1 MSKTTYFVDDTIVH
15 KEDDLE
21 KIQTSPGM
29 YISYTG
35 AKGSLHLA
43 KEIANNM
50 VDECINTNSPAD
62 TIDFIFDEATSEFAC
77 RDNGRGIPHES
88 LEVVCT
94 KIQSSGKF
102 GRRGAGGAS
111 AGQNGVGLTA
121 INALAKLFIL
131 TSFRVNG
138 YKRTISFNEGKKV
151 DDITTKC
158 SPDEHGT
165 LCVFRPSERFM
176 GKNSKI
182 NADDLV
188 EWITKLSYQI
198 PNEITMNLSVNRIG
212 KAASQH
218 MTLRNKNGMYDY
230 LKKFASA
237 LIFEPIHIKDKCKVL
252 DNIIN
257 ENGEEESI
265 ERFLGIE
272 VAFSFT
278 TNDTPFI
285 DSFCNYVNTIDGGFH
300 ISAVQD
306 AVAKYLFRETKEAL
320 TDKEKEKLEI
330 KFMDV
335 TNNLSLA
342 VNVLTD
348 LDPNF
353 RGQTKDK
360 VGNEELVAP
369 IKNMVTKGIKEHFK
383 NNPKDLK
390 VAITLIKN
398 IAKARYE
405 AQKVRNSVIKGKSNL
420 LDEHSIKGFRPAI
433 NGNKKKELYITEGD
447 SALGSALSARN
458 PYTQAIYAV
467 QGVPKNTFKLALDK
481 ALENDEMKALV
492 TIIGANIG
500 SRFDIESL
508 KYDKIIIM
516 TDGDIDG
523 ANITSLLCAFFLKH
537 MPKLVEAGKIYKAL
551 PPLYKL
557 EGGVFV
563 ADKKKYIE
571 LMEERISKSV
581 KIYDLKGN
589 QLSRNEV
596 KSLLMVNR
604 TYPEILE
611 NTASNFSTDP
621 LFMEFLVAHRNDKN
635 FEKLLAK
642 NYPEITITDNGSF
655 ISGIVDNKLQSIVIN
670 KSYNRRIED
679 LQKLIFDVNKGNL
692 YYRVVEID
700 KRNGDIDR
708 GIVSLGGLFRLVQR
722 FRPKIEMRYKGLG
735 ELPPKQ
741 LWETTMSP
749 ENRNLIKMTV
759 QDMKRELE
767 IFEMLHGKDDG
778 NKEMMRNYKI
788 AREDLDN

>member
-1 MSKTTYFVDDTIVH
+1 MAKTTLKYEDDNIVH

-35 AKGSLHLA
+35 AKGSLHLC
-43 KEIANNM
+43 KEITNNM
-50 VDECINTNSPAD
+50 VDECINTKSPAD
-62 TIDFIFDEATSEFAC
+62 TIDLIFDEPTSEFAC

-102 GRRGAGGAS
+102 GRRGSGGAS

-121 INALAKLFIL
+121 INALAKLFML
-131 TSFRVNG
+131 TSFRANG
-138 YKRTISFNEGKKV
+138 EKRSIVFNEGKKV
-151 DDITTKC
+151 DDISTKC
-158 SPDEHGT
+158 DPKEHGT
-165 LCVFRPSERFM
+165 LCVFRPSEKYM
-176 GKNSKI
+176 GKNCKI
-182 NADDLV
+182 VADDLV

-198 PNEITMNLSVNRIG
+198 PQEITMNLSVNRTG

-218 MTLRNKNGMYDY
+218 LTLRNKNGMYDY
-230 LKKFASA
+230 LKKYASG
-237 LIFEPIHIKDKCKVL
+237 LIIEPVHIKDKCKVMDTIL
-252 DNIIN
+252 ND
-257 ENGEEESI
+257 EGEEESI
-265 ERFLGIE
+265 ERFLGME

-278 TNDTPFI
+278 TNDVPFI

-300 ISAVQD
+300 LSSVQD
-306 AVAKYLFRETKEAL
+306 AVAKFLFRETKESL
-320 TDKEKEKLEI
+320 TEKEKEKLEI

-335 TNNLSLA
+335 TNNLSVA

-360 VGNEELVAP
+360 VGNEEICEP
-369 IKNMVTKGIKEHFK
+369 IKTMLTKGIREYFK
-383 NNPKDLK
+383 NNPKELK
-390 VAITLIKN
+390 TVTTLIKN

-405 AQKVRNSVIKGKSNL
+405 AQKIRNSVIKGKNTS
-420 LDEHSIKGFRPAI
+420 LDEHKIEGFRPAI
-433 NGNKKKELYITEGD
+433 NRRGKELYITEGD

-467 QGVPKNTFKLALDK
+467 QGVPKNTFKCSLANV
-481 ALENDEMKALV
+481 LENVEMKELI
-492 TIIGANIG
+492 TIIGTNIG
-500 SRFDIESL
+500 SKFNMNGL

-523 ANITSLLCAFFLKH
+523 ANITSLLCAFFMKH
-537 MPKLVEAGKIYKAL
+537 MPELVKAGKIYKAL

-557 EGGVFV
+557 EGNIFV

-581 KIYDLKGN
+581 KIYDLQGN
-589 QLSRNEV
+589 QLSRSDV
-596 KSLLMVNR
+596 RLLLMMNR
-604 TYPEILE
+604 TYADVLE
-611 NTASNFSTDP
+611 NTSSTFSTDP
-621 LFMEFLVAHRNDKN
+621 LFMEFLVAHMKDKN
-635 FEKLLAK
+635 FEKLLK
-642 NYPEITITDNGSF
+642 VNYPEISVQEDGSF

-670 KSYNRRIED
+670 KSYYRRIED
-679 LQKLIFDVNKGNL
+679 LEKLIFDVNKGNI

-708 GIVSLGGLFRLVQR
+708 GVVSLGGLFRLVQR
-722 FRPKIEMRYKGLG
+722 FRPKIDMRYKGLG

-749 ENRNLIKMTV
+749 ENRNLLKMTV
-759 QDMKRELE
+759 QDMERELQV
-767 IFEMLHGKDDG
+767 FEMLHGKDDG

>member
-1 MSKTTYFVDDTIVH
+1 MKA
-15 KEDDLE
+15 
-21 KIQTSPGM
+21 M
-29 YISYTG
+29 
-35 AKGSLHLA
+35 
-43 KEIANNM
+43 
-50 VDECINTNSPAD
+50 
-62 TIDFIFDEATSEFAC
+62 
-77 RDNGRGIPHES
+77 
-88 LEVVCT
+88 
-94 KIQSSGKF
+94 
-102 GRRGAGGAS
+102 
-111 AGQNGVGLTA
+111 VGLTA
-121 INALAKLFIL
+121 INALAKLFML
-131 TSFRVNG
+131 SSFRADG
-138 YKRTISFNEGKKV
+138 TKRTITFNEGKKV
-151 DDITTKC
+151 DDKTTKC

-176 GKNSKI
+176 GKNSNI
-182 NADDLV
+182 NADELV

-198 PNEITMNLSVNRIG
+198 PNEITMNLSVNRTG

-230 LKKFASA
+230 LKKFSSN
-237 LIFEPIHIKDKCKVL
+237 LIFNPIHIKDKCKVL
-252 DNIIN
+252 DVILNDK
-257 ENGEEESI
+257 GEEETI
-265 ERFLGIE
+265 ERFLGVE

-278 TNDTPFI
+278 TDDIPFT

-300 ISAVQD
+300 ISSVQD

-335 TNNLSLA
+335 TNNLSVA

-360 VGNEELVAP
+360 VGNEEMVEP
-369 IKNMVTKGIKEHFK
+369 IRNMVTKGIREYFK

-390 VAITLIKN
+390 TAVTLIKN

-405 AQKVRNSVIKGKSNL
+405 AQKVRNSVIKGKNNA
-420 LDEHSIKGFRPAI
+420 LDEHSIDGFRAAI

-467 QGVPKNTFKLALDK
+467 QGVPKNTFKISLAKALD
-481 ALENDEMKALV
+481 NDEIKELA
-492 TIIGANIG
+492 TIIGTNVGARFNI
-500 SRFDIESL
+500 DDL

-563 ADKKKYIE
+563 TDKKKYIE

-581 KIYDLKGN
+581 KIYDLQGN
-589 QLSRNEV
+589 QLSRTEV
-596 KSLLMVNR
+596 RALLMVNR
-604 TYPEILE
+604 TYPDILE

-621 LFMEFLVAHRNDKN
+621 LFMEFLVAHQKDKN
-635 FEKLLAK
+635 FEKMLAK
-642 NYPEITITDNGSF
+642 HYPEIKITDNGSF
-655 ISGIVDNKLQSIVIN
+655 VSGIVDNKLQSIVIN
-670 KSYNRRIED
+670 KSYYRRIED
-679 LQKLIFDVNKGNL
+679 LQELIFNVNRGNL

-708 GIVSLGGLFRLVQR
+708 GVVSLGGLFRLVQR

-749 ENRNLIKMTV
+749 ENRHLIKMTI
-759 QDMKRELE
+759 QDMERELQV
-767 IFEMLHGKDDG
+767 FEMLHGKDDG